1 MSEDEI
7 NIKLEEWESSLD
19 GDLKPKLK
27 YPIKM
32 IGSDILNVNTEFVDP
47 SIDPPKEK
55 TRKKSEGS
63 VKIVDISSR
72 KKNNKKKLF

>member
-27 YPIKM
+27 YPIKI
-32 IGSDILNVNTEFVDP
+32 IGSDILNIDVGFSEP
-47 SIDPPKEK
+47 SINPPKEK
-55 TRKKSEGS
+55 IRKNLEGPAK
-63 VKIVDISSR
+63 VIDISSR
-72 KKNNKKKLF
+72 KKSNKKKLF

>member
-55 TRKKSEGS
+55 TRKKSESS

>member
-55 TRKKSEGS
+55 IRKKSEGS